1 MKLHT
6 LLDHEYGTDGAQ
18 KLKELLQQGEDVNG
32 RWEVLNET
40 PLHVAV
46 RRRRLEASLILL
58 DHGAD
63 IEAKNDGEKTA
74 YAHAIRRDFD
84 EIAEALAERGA
95 NTTLNEADQLAVAM
109 GKGEYEQARKL
120 LAENPGIARTG
131 NPEEDRLL
139 ADLAGR
145 FPTEPIK
152 ILIEAGADLSAR
164 ALDDGTALHQAAWFG
179 QPQNARLLIAAGA
192 PLDVFEET
200 HQASPLHWAI
210 HGSRY
215 SGGAEERQEVYVE
228 LVEMLLEAG
237 SSLQY
242 PDDAEGK
249 AYWERMLRD
258 ASEAVREVLVEY
270 RKSD

>member
-1 MKLHT
+1 MNLYT
-6 LLDHEYGTDGAQ
+6 LLDHEYGSDGDQ
-18 KLKELLQQGEDVNG
+18 KLQALLTQGAEVEA
-32 RWEVLNET
+32 RWGPLEET

-46 RRRRLEASLILL
+46 RRRRLEASIILL
-58 DHGAD
+58 NHGAD
-63 IEAKNDGEKTA
+63 INAKNTGHKTA
-74 YAHAIRRDFD
+74 YAHAIRRGFN
-84 EIAEALAERGA
+84 EVAEALAKRGA
-95 NTTLNEADQLAVAM
+95 DTTLNTADHLAIAL
-109 GKGEYEQARKL
+109 GNGNYEGARAL
-120 LAENPGIARTG
+120 LAENPGLARTG

-179 QPQNARLLIAAGA
+179 QPQNARLLIEAGA
-192 PLDVFEET
+192 PLDTFEET

-215 SGGAEERQEVYVE
+215 SGGAEERQEVYIE
-228 LVEMLLEAG
+228 LVEMLLKAG
-237 SSLQY
+237 SSLHY
-242 PDDAEGK
+242 PSDAEGN

-258 ASEAVREVLVEY
+258 ASEAVREVLE
-270 RKSD
+270 KWKM